1 MARVPYINQSEL
13 STEYRDLLTRPANVF
28 RALANSPDLLRA
40 YMQFGMWMRTQCEL
54 DPRLRELAIL
64 QVGYMMKNEY
74 EYSHHLKIAGDYGV
88 TDEDIRA
95 LIASNE
101 GKPNEL
107 GEVERLVLAAS
118 QQMTDDGTIT
128 DEVWAALSNHL
139 DVARIVELVMIV
151 TFYGCNA
158 RVLSTLQVDLE
169 PEYAHYLT
177 TFPLDASDTSMA
189 GRSPEPADIHGK
201 IQGM

>member
-1 MARVPYINQSEL
+1 
-13 STEYRDLLTRPANVF
+13 
-28 RALANSPDLLRA
+28 
-40 YMQFGMWMRTQCEL
+40 
-54 DPRLRELAIL
+54 
-64 QVGYMMKNEY
+64 MKNEY
-74 EYSHHLKIAGDYGV
+74 EYSHHLKIARDYGV
-88 TDEDIRA
+88 TEEDIRA

-118 QQMTDDGTIT
+118 QQMTDNGTIT

-169 PEYAHYLT
+169 PEYEHYLAA
-177 TFPLDASDTSMA
+177 FPLDASDTSMA

>member
-13 STEYRDLLTRPANVF
+13 PAEYRDLLSRPANVF

-40 YMQFGMWMRTQCEL
+40 YMQFGMWMRTQCAL

-74 EYSHHLKIAGDYGV
+74 EYSHHVKIAGDYGV
-88 TDEDIRA
+88 SDEDIRA

-107 GEVERLVLAAS
+107 GDVERLVLAAS
-118 QQMTDDGTIT
+118 REMTDNGTVS
-128 DEVWAALSNHL
+128 DDVWLALSSHL
-139 DVARIVELVMIV
+139 DEARMVELVMIV

-177 TFPLDASDTSMA
+177 TFPLDASITSPVGGSA
-189 GRSPEPADIHGK
+189 GPAVTRPK
-201 IQGM
+201 I

>member
-13 STEYRDLLTRPANVF
+13 PAEYRDLLTRPANVF
-28 RALANSPDLLRA
+28 RALANSPDLLRS
-40 YMQFGMWMRTQCEL
+40 YMQFGMWMRTQCAL

-74 EYSHHLKIAGDYGV
+74 EYSHHLKIARDYGV
-88 TDEDIRA
+88 TEEDIRA

-118 QQMTDDGTIT
+118 QQMTDNGTIT

-169 PEYAHYLT
+169 PEYEHYLAA
-177 TFPLDASDTSMA
+177 FPLDASDTSMA